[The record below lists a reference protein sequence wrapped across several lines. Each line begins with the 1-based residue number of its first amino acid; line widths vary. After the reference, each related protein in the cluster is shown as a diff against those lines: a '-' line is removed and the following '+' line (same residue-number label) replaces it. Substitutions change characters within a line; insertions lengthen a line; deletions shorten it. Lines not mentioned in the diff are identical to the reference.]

1 MLHWASPLPWALALL
16 AVGALMSTCAERPES
31 GETGPQVAYGAQE
44 TTELL
49 AGTWLREYRE
59 EGVQVR
65 RLLVLQ
71 ARGDFREVSRIVATN
86 GKVQDFVNEGTWL
99 YDGTNL
105 KRRYTSLNGK
115 PPSRLNVPFVT
126 FEVRLE
132 SRNAFAGVDHI
143 HRRTIRYER
152 VPSGTE
158 L

>member
-1 MLHWASPLPWALALL
+1 MLRWASPLPWALALL
-16 AVGALMSTCAERPES
+16 AVGALMSTCAERPDS
-31 GETGPQVAYGAQE
+31 GETGPQVAYGTQE
-44 TTELL
+44 TAELL
-49 AGTWLREYRE
+49 PGTWLREYRE

-71 ARGDFREVSRIVATN
+71 AKGDFREVSRIVGTD
-86 GKVQDFVNEGTWL
+86 GRVQEFVNEGTWL

-126 FEVRLE
+126 FEVRFD
-132 SRNAFAGVDHI
+132 SRNDFVGVDHI
-143 HRRTIRYER
+143 HDRTIRYER
-152 VPSGTE
+152 VPSETG

>member
-16 AVGALMSTCAERPES
+16 AVGALMSTCAERPDS

-105 KRRYTSLNGK
+105 KRKYTLMDGR
-115 PPSRLNVPFVT
+115 PPSRLNVPFAT
-126 FEVRLE
+126 FEIAFD
-132 SRNAFAGVDHI
+132 SRNEFTGVDHV
-143 HRRTIRYER
+143 HGHKVHYRRVAPDT
-152 VPSGTE
+152 V